1 MDLPTIHPR
10 ALSRGDTIGIIAPAG
25 TVRQRVSLTQGVAVL
40 NRMGFDVRY
49 DDRIFHSLRY
59 LAGDDAS
66 RAAELHSYFED
77 PAIHAVL
84 CLRGGFGCSRLIS
97 MLDEKRLRHH
107 CKIFMGFSDITTLH
121 LYFRRRLGWVTIHG
135 PMAASNSL
143 GQIGSEA
150 EQHLRSL
157 LTDPGYVP
165 RMTFPGLQSWYPG
178 IAEGKVTGGCL
189 SIIAASLG
197 TSYEV
202 RTEGKIL
209 FLEDLG
215 EEPYRLDRM
224 LTQLSLAGKL
234 DGIAGILLGSFPNCD
249 AEEGDCTAEDT
260 LRDIL
265 VPLQV
270 PVLAGFPAGH
280 GPDNW
285 AFPLGVTARLDAGA
299 QTVEFLQPAVF

>member
-10 ALSRGDTIGIIAPAG
+10 ALSPGDTIGIIAPAG
-25 TVRQRVSLTQGVAVL
+25 TVRQKDGLAQGVTTL
-40 NRMGFDVRY
+40 NRLGFEVRY
-49 DDRIFHSLRY
+49 DNRIFDTRRY

-77 PAIHAVL
+77 PTIQGVV
-84 CLRGGFGCSRLIS
+84 CLRGGFGCSRLIPL
-97 MLDEKRLRHH
+97 LDEKRLRHH

-121 LYFRRRLGWVTIHG
+121 LFFRRRLGWVTIHG
-135 PMAASNSL
+135 PMAASASL
-143 GQIGSEA
+143 GQIGQQA
-150 EQHLRSL
+150 EGHLRSL
-157 LTDPGYVP
+157 LSDPEYLP
-165 RMTFPGLQSWYPG
+165 LMTFPDLRTWSPG

-189 SIIAASLG
+189 SILAASLG
-197 TSYEV
+197 TPYEI

-224 LTQLSLAGKL
+224 LTQLKLAGKFE
-234 DGIAGILLGSFPNCD
+234 GVSGILLGSFQNCD
-249 AEEGDCTAEDT
+249 AEKDNFTAEET

-270 PVLAGFPAGH
+270 PVLAGFPSGH
-280 GPDNW
+280 GPVNW
-285 AFPLGVTARLDAGA
+285 AFPLGVKARLNADA
-299 QTVEFLQPAVF
+299 QKLEFLQPAVA